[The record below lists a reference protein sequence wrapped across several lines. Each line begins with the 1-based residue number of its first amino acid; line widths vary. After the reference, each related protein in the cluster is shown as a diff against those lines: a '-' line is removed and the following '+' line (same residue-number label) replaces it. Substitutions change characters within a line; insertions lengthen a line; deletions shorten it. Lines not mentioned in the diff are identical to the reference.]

1 MSTNDC
7 ATLSWNVRGLNS
19 TARQQVVRNLV
30 MDINCSCVCLQE
42 TKLEFFDQAI
52 VNRVL
57 GPSFA
62 DNFCFP
68 PATGTRGGILLAV
81 SDSKYSI
88 ESVQTGVYSITAN
101 LKEKE
106 DGSAWSITGVYGPQ
120 PYNEKRDFLEE
131 LKQTKNTVNQKWMI
145 LGDFNLIVQ
154 DSNKNNNNLN
164 RGMMQSFRAALN
176 TLEVIEIKLNG
187 SRYTWSSETEI
198 PTLTKIDRVFCSHE
212 WEERF
217 PNCLLSVIST
227 MVSDHCPL
235 LLTANPSRP
244 KCNLLRFEKY
254 WIRLPGFLE
263 TVQSAWSKPVHSP
276 DALKR
281 IHIKLART
289 AKALRNW
296 SRCRVRSLKLRM
308 EIASKLIFRLD
319 LAQEEWNL
327 SAQEILFR
335 RSLKQKLLGLAA
347 LDRVRLR
354 QRSRQVWIK
363 AGDANTR
370 FFQIKASA
378 RRRKN
383 FIQHLLTDSGMVHS
397 HEEKGQ
403 ELFNVYKQHSAVI
416 NPSLQEHN
424 LDLADLEAPFS
435 VEEIKSAIFQSR
447 SDNSPGPDGFTG
459 AFFKKMLGH
468 HS

>member
-1 MSTNDC
+1 
-7 ATLSWNVRGLNS
+7 
-19 TARQQVVRNLV
+19 
-30 MDINCSCVCLQE
+30 
-42 TKLEFFDQAI
+42 
-52 VNRVL
+52 
-57 GPSFA
+57 
-62 DNFCFP
+62 
-68 PATGTRGGILLAV
+68 
-81 SDSKYSI
+81 
-88 ESVQTGVYSITAN
+88 
-101 LKEKE
+101 
-106 DGSAWSITGVYGPQ
+106 
-120 PYNEKRDFLEE
+120 
-131 LKQTKNTVNQKWMI
+131 
-145 LGDFNLIVQ
+145 
-154 DSNKNNNNLN
+154 
-164 RGMMQSFRAALN
+164 
-176 TLEVIEIKLNG
+176 
-187 SRYTWSSETEI
+187 
-198 PTLTKIDRVFCSHE
+198 
-212 WEERF
+212 
-217 PNCLLSVIST
+217 
-227 MVSDHCPL
+227 
-235 LLTANPSRP
+235 
-244 KCNLLRFEKY
+244 
-254 WIRLPGFLE
+254 
-263 TVQSAWSKPVHSP
+263 
-276 DALKR
+276 
-281 IHIKLART
+281 
-289 AKALRNW
+289 
-296 SRCRVRSLKLRM
+296 M

-363 AGDANTR
+363 ASDANTR

-447 SDNSPGPDGFTG
+447 SDNSPGLDGFTG
-459 AFFKKMLGH
+459 AFFKKILGH